1 LSTGLHRYGGVS
13 TAADPIA
20 ARRNRQRGQ
29 GPRISGLTLSD
40 GPTVL
45 TQEQVLASLGLAGNE
60 FAEGI
65 FARCGVERRRL
76 NLSEDFLASTLQ
88 GRTAQIER
96 ELMAHAVH
104 AVEQLQIDPLQ
115 IGTVV
120 TASLYSLGGP
130 TLAHRLVE
138 HFQMAPTTDKY
149 HITGVGCASAVPLI
163 RLAGQAL
170 REHPHKQ
177 ALVVAAENMSG
188 LMPCSVADSKA
199 KIVGSAIFGDG
210 CAAALLSG
218 DARASGPVILASQVH
233 QIAGTLDA
241 VSMEL
246 SEHEGYLALARELP
260 DLAGA
265 GLDEIVEGF
274 LRHNRLRSADIDHWI
289 VHPGGRRIIENVQGA
304 LALSD
309 DDVATSWRALADHGN
324 VGTPAIFYVLKDT
337 VERDEPQPGERGLM
351 VTIGPGVTVGLMLL
365 GW

>member
-1 LSTGLHRYGGVS
+1 VSTSLHRYGGIS
-13 TAADPIA
+13 TVADPIA
-20 ARRNRQRGQ
+20 ARRNRRRGE

-45 TQEQVLASLGLAGNE
+45 TQDQALAALGLAGNE
-60 FAEGI
+60 FAQGI
-65 FARCGVERRRL
+65 FARCGVERRHL
-76 NLSEDFLASTLQ
+76 NLSKDFLCRTLQ
-88 GRTAQIER
+88 GRSEQIEQ
-96 ELMAHAVH
+96 ELLAHAIR
-104 AVEQLQIDPLQ
+104 AVEQLQIDPQQ

-120 TASLYSLGGP
+120 TATLYSLGGP

-149 HITGVGCASAVPLI
+149 HITGVGCASAVPLM

-177 ALVVAAENMSG
+177 ALVVAGESMSG
-188 LMPCSVADSKA
+188 LMPSSVADSKA
-199 KIVGSAIFGDG
+199 KIVASAIFGDG

-218 DARASGPVILASQVH
+218 DARAHGPVILASQVH
-233 QIAGTLDA
+233 QIADTLDA
-241 VSMEL
+241 VAMEL
-246 SEHEGYLALARELP
+246 SEGEGFLKLARELP

-274 LRHNRLRSADIDHWI
+274 LRHNRLRSSDIDHWI

-324 VGTPAIFYVLKDT
+324 VGTPAIFYVLKDAI
-337 VERDEPQPGERGLM
+337 ERDQPQAGERGLM

-365 GW
+365 GF